1 VAIDDPS
8 IPGEAIVWRRIN
20 RVHLV
25 TVERRLS
32 SAAFSDSSDG
42 TPMSATLATA
52 TSDPAAYAARWNAFG
67 VVGISVQRLRELGLG
82 VTRAPTDEDPDH
94 VSIHGEKKK
103 SVKTALARDARWVVE
118 PAKDM

>member
-1 VAIDDPS
+1 MAIDDPT

-20 RVHLV
+20 RIHLV
-25 TVERRLS
+25 PAERRPS

-42 TPMSATLATA
+42 TPMSATLATP
-52 TSDPAAYAARWNAFG
+52 TSNPVAYAARWNAFG

-103 SVKTALARDARWVVE
+103 SVARALAKEAQWVFE
-118 PAKDM
+118 PAPDL